1 MSANG
6 SVADAVIRGEQV
18 TKRFGGLAAVQQV
31 DFAVPRG
38 SIYGLIG
45 PNGAGKTTLFRMISG
60 VYPPTSGHIFLDD
73 REITGLPPYR
83 VCQLGVVT
91 THQIVRPFLDLTV
104 LDNVRVGA
112 HFGKPGTRSES
123 EVCDWAEEV
132 LSFTGLAE
140 RRHDL
145 ARSLNLPQRKRLEV
159 ARALATRPKVL
170 LLDEVIAGL
179 NPTEQGRT
187 MELIRRVRER
197 GITIVMVEHLMK
209 AIMGLCDRILV
220 LSFGQRIAEGTP
232 DEIANDPK
240 VIEAYLGSSDDDG
253 T

>member
-91 THQIVRPFLDLTV
+91 THQLVRPFLDLSV
-104 LDNVRVGA
+104 VDNVRVGA
-112 HFGKPGTRSES
+112 HFGKPGTRPEG
-123 EVCDWAEEV
+123 EVAAWAEEV
-132 LSFTGLAE
+132 MAFTGLAPL
-140 RRHDL
+140 RDVV

-159 ARALATRPKVL
+159 ARALATRPTVL

-179 NPTEQGRT
+179 NPTEMGRT
-187 MELIRRVRER
+187 MDLIRQTRER
-197 GITIVMVEHLMK
+197 GITIVMVEHLMR
-209 AIMGLCDRILV
+209 AIMGLCDHILV
-220 LSFGQRIAEGTP
+220 LSYGQRIADGTP
-232 DEIANDPK
+232 AEVSSDPR
-240 VIEAYLGSSDDDG
+240 VVEAYLGEP
-253 T
+253 TT

>member
-1 MSANG
+1 MTTNG
-6 SVADAVIRGEQV
+6 KAADGTIICGEQL
-18 TKRFGGLAAVQQV
+18 TKRFGGLVAVQDV
-31 DFAVPRG
+31 NFEVPRG

-60 VYPPTSGHIFLDD
+60 VYEPTEGRVFLDG
-73 REITGLPPYR
+73 RAITGRPPHE
-83 VCQLGVVT
+83 VCHLGVVT
-91 THQIVRPFLDLTV
+91 THQIVRPFLEMSV

-112 HFGKPGTRSES
+112 HFGQPGTRGEG
-123 EVCDWAEEV
+123 EVRAWAEEV
-132 LSFTGLAE
+132 LVFTGLAE
-140 RRHDL
+140 RCDDL

-187 MELIRRVRER
+187 MELIQQVRER
-197 GITIVMVEHLMK
+197 GITIIMVEHLMK

-220 LSFGQRIAEGTP
+220 LSFGERIAEGTP
-232 DEIANDPK
+232 TEIANDPK
-240 VIEAYLGSSDDDG
+240 VIEAYLGEQK

>member
-6 SVADAVIRGEQV
+6 TTPEIVVRGEGV

-60 VYPPTSGHIFLDD
+60 SYPPTAGRVYLDGQD
-73 REITGLPPYR
+73 VTGLPPYR
-83 VCQLGVVT
+83 ICQLGLVT
-91 THQIVRPFLDLTV
+91 THQIVRPFLDLSV

-112 HFGKPGTRSES
+112 HFGKPGTRAES
-123 EVCDWAEEV
+123 EVRAWAEEV
-132 LSFTGLAE
+132 LEFTGLAAQ
-140 RRHDL
+140 RDVV

-170 LLDEVIAGL
+170 LLDEVISGL
-179 NPTEQGRT
+179 NPTEMDRT
-187 MELIRRVRER
+187 MDLIRQVRER
-197 GITIVMVEHLMK
+197 GITIVMVEHLMR

-220 LSFGQRIAEGTP
+220 LSYGQRIADGTP
-232 DEIANDPK
+232 AEVSADPK
-240 VIEAYLGSSDDDG
+240 VIEAYLGEQ
-253 T
+253 TA